1 MTFKN
6 ISKFGFVAIFFL
18 IILVIFGNNLTHV
31 ITDGISTEKRAL
43 AVCPDYRKTKE
54 EKIAGYFKR
63 EVGSVSDFEKCF
75 DDNLSFRNYI
85 ISLTN
90 FAKVK
95 YFGISPVGNIEKGLQ
110 DWYFYNEPGIV
121 KTFSGER
128 QYSDIEKLKIKEI
141 LIKRIELMKAKNIEY
156 VQIVVPNKLTMYSEF
171 LPKALIKK
179 NNDTTLVQYS
189 KIAELIDG
197 FKFLNLKPE
206 LLNAKGSSQIF
217 YKTDSHWNH
226 NGMILGYNKLFEML
240 GDKVKFAGVSNFTQS
255 IKDHVGDLS
264 FFMNTRDY
272 IKDTDQ
278 KFYSIN
284 EPKAINQ
291 NSILSYSTI
300 EDTGEK
306 VEYEKWVNSNL
317 NLPKAVLIGD
327 SYTDAMR
334 PLLAENFGEMH
345 YYKNTNGFAYKEIEK
360 IKPDVVIQIFNESQ
374 LINVP
379 KN

>member
-6 ISKFGFVAIFFL
+6 ISNFGFVTIFFL
-18 IILVIFGNNLTHV
+18 IILVIFGNNLTHL
-31 ITDGISTEKRAL
+31 IADGVSTEKRTL
-43 AVCPDYRKTKE
+43 AICPVLTKSNE
-54 EKIAGYFKR
+54 EKIR
-63 EVGSVSDFEKCF
+63 EYSNRIFNGAKDFEKCF

-110 DWYFYNEPGIV
+110 DWFYYNEPGIV

-128 QYSDIEKLKIKEI
+128 RYTEQEKSNLKQI
-141 LIKRIELMKAKNIEY
+141 LQKRLEFLNSKNIEY
-156 VQIVVPNKLTMYSEF
+156 VQIVVPNKLTMYPEF
-171 LPKALIKK
+171 LPKSIAKI
-179 NNDTTLVQYS
+179 NDDTALVQYS
-189 KIAELIDG
+189 KIAESIKG
-197 FKFLNLKPE
+197 FKLINLKPNLQKSKE
-206 LLNAKGSSQIF
+206 SNPIF

-226 NGMILGYNKLFEML
+226 NGMIVGYEKLAELLGGKIKMI
-240 GDKVKFAGVSNFTQS
+240 DSNSFKRLTE
-255 IKDHVGDLS
+255 DHVGDLS
-264 FFMNTRDY
+264 FFMNTRSY
-272 IKDTDQ
+272 ILDIGQ
-278 KFYSIN
+278 KFFQVT
-284 EPKAINQ
+284 EPKSANQ
-291 NSILSYSTI
+291 NKILSYQTI

-306 VEYEKWVNSNL
+306 VEYEKWINSNP
-317 NLPKAVLIGD
+317 NLPSAVLIGD

-334 PLLAENFGEMH
+334 PFLAENFGEMY
-345 YYKNTNGFAYKEIEK
+345 YYKNTNGFAYNEIEK